1 MTCRSCSRR
10 SVLHGIGV
18 AAAGGLLG
26 ALGCTGGGS
35 SVDGGI
41 TMGSPDADPSCAA
54 HTICLDLTKSANAP
68 LATVGGS
75 IYVQT
80 AGDTLIVV
88 RVSDTQVDAL
98 SSICTHA
105 GCTVGY
111 SKSRMDL
118 SCPCHG
124 SLFNLDG
131 SVARGPAAFPLK
143 SYTATLDAANKLVT
157 IAGV

>member
-1 MTCRSCSRR
+1 MSCRSCSRR

-26 ALGCTGGGS
+26 ALGCTGGG
-35 SVDGGI
+35 GGGMM
-41 TMGSPDADPSCAA
+41 MGTPDADPSCAA
-54 HTICLDLTKSANAP
+54 HTVCLDLTKPANAP

-88 RVSDTQVDAL
+88 RVSSTQVDAL

-105 GCTVGY
+105 GCTVNY
-111 SKSRMDL
+111 NKNAMDL
-118 SCPCHG
+118 NCPCHG
-124 SLFNLDG
+124 SQFNLNG

-143 SYTATLDAANKLVT
+143 TYTATLDATNNLVT
-157 IAGV
+157 IAIG